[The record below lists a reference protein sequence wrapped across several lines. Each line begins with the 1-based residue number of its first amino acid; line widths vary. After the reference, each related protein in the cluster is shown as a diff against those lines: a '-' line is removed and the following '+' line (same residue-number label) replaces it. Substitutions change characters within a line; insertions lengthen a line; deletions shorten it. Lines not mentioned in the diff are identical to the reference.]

1 MAWTVVSYGARGRP
15 AGLTDADFFATRTA
29 LLEDGLLRIAGTHE
43 TASVF
48 YVALE
53 VIRAGHRLPM
63 GSVFATV
70 ITKSRT
76 RQEFSWKQESES
88 ENPEPHFVTL
98 DFLNLLTPTEEFL
111 ANIWRNLARDFASR
125 AVASRG
131 DTITLTRPHRFS
143 DGEKRARFEV
153 LGHGQLL
160 SLSDGRTVR
169 LDDWREREYTIE
181 HDKGAESSQPTLFG
195 FDSVA

>member
-1 MAWTVVSYGARGRP
+1 MAWTVVSYGERGRP
-15 AGLTDADFFATRTA
+15 TGLSDAEFFATRTS
-29 LLEDGLLRIAGTHE
+29 LLEDGLLRVIGTHE

-53 VIRAGHRLPM
+53 VTSGGHRLPE
-63 GSVFATV
+63 SAVFATV

-76 RQEFSWKQESES
+76 RHEFSWKEEPES
-88 ENPEPHFVTL
+88 ENPEPHFVTPA
-98 DFLNLLTPTEEFL
+98 FLSLLTPTEDFL
-111 ANIWRNLARDFASR
+111 ATVWRNLARDFARR

-131 DTITLTRPHRFS
+131 DTIALTRPHRFS
-143 DGEKRARFEV
+143 DGEERSRFEV
-153 LGHGQLL
+153 LGHGQLR

-169 LDDWREREYTIE
+169 LDDWREREYTIVSE
-181 HDKGAESSQPTLFG
+181 RSALAQPTLFG